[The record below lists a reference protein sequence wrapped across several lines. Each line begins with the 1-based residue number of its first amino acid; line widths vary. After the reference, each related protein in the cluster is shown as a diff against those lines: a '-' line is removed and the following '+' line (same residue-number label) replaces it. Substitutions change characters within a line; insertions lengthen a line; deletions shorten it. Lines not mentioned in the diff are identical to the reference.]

1 MYFLRKTSQ
10 QFQSVAKACTKLTK
24 NIPLNLARSP
34 LKDIK
39 SNRNLSHLSRTTTFN
54 FNLLETHLHKICWH
68 VRPMPVLFSLPRL
81 LYPFAPCFRIDP
93 DECQERLV
101 RSSRIAR
108 DPGCTFRAQPPCGKL
123 RSHLRSTAM
132 PANDLGLARIRRSL
146 GDRAIDATAT
156 ASRCNCSRGNWIRTG
171 SHVFPV

>member
-10 QFQSVAKACTKLTK
+10 QFQSVAKAYTKLTK

-39 SNRNLSHLSRTTTFN
+39 SNRNLLHLSRTTTFN

-93 DECQERLV
+93 DQCQERLV
-101 RSSRIAR
+101 RSRGSPVTPAALSAR
-108 DPGCTFRAQPPCGKL
+108 NPRAGNCDLTFARRQCQP
-123 RSHLRSTAM
+123 TT
-132 PANDLGLARIRRSL
+132 LAL
-146 GDRAIDATAT
+146 
-156 ASRCNCSRGNWIRTG
+156 
-171 SHVFPV
+171 PE